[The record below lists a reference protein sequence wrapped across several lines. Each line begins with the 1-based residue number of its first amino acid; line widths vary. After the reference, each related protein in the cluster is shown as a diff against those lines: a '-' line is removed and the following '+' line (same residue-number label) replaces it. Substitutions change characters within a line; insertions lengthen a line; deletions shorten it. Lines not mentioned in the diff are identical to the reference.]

1 MCAQVPGIMLSLVG
15 RGKLPVPIITGRQ
28 NTGMRPTALNDQA
41 VLSAVKDPE
50 KKDELESEWREP
62 DSRISTR
69 GP

>member
-1 MCAQVPGIMLSLVG
+1 M
-15 RGKLPVPIITGRQ
+15 PVPIITGRQ